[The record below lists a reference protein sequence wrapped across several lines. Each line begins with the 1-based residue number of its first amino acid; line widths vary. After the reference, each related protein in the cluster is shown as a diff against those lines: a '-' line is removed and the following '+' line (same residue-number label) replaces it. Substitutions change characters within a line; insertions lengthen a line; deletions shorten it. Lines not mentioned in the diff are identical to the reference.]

1 MNLIDKIDQTHK
13 RVLELKEKLQQAHQ
27 EKNEKDIKLFT
38 DRVCN
43 MIDKSV
49 FSIRM
54 METLKNREMF
64 KNRAQ
69 ITLLLERRGKTLEAK
84 RKLIMIANS
93 PLFYAFGYEYEPKKE
108 TEYGFGY

>member
-1 MNLIDKIDQTHK
+1 
-13 RVLELKEKLQQAHQ
+13 
-27 EKNEKDIKLFT
+27 
-38 DRVCN
+38 

-64 KNRAQ
+64 KNRSQ

-93 PLFYAFGYEYEPKKE
+93 PLFYAFGYEYNAQEGRN
-108 TEYGFGY
+108 YGFGY

>member
-1 MNLIDKIDQTHK
+1 
-13 RVLELKEKLQQAHQ
+13 
-27 EKNEKDIKLFT
+27 
-38 DRVCN
+38 

-93 PLFYAFGYEYEPKKE
+93 PLFYAFVYEYNAQVGRN
-108 TEYGFGY
+108 YGFGYCI

>member
-1 MNLIDKIDQTHK
+1 
-13 RVLELKEKLQQAHQ
+13 
-27 EKNEKDIKLFT
+27 
-38 DRVCN
+38 

-54 METLKNREMF
+54 MQTLKNREMF
-64 KNRAQ
+64 KNRTQ

-93 PLFYAFGYEYEPKKE
+93 PLFYAFGYEYNAQKGRN
-108 TEYGFGY
+108 YGFGY